1 MPAFDGNGGRCFTYQ
16 IVKRICMMV
25 SYIEHPE
32 TASYNWEFTGGC
44 YSGGEVAFYES
55 GSLGE
60 EYNFNA
66 VPIEVR
72 EDESI
77 TTNITIVAKESSNY
91 FFSFIGFLSTLFFIQ
106 ALILGLVF
114 GYMYFTAWKAMQ
126 GSSNRHQAQVDE
138 VH

>member
-1 MPAFDGNGGRCFTYQ
+1 
-16 IVKRICMMV
+16 MV

-44 YSGGEVAFYES
+44 YSGGEIAYYEA

-60 EYNFNA
+60 EYTFSS

-77 TTNITIVAKESSNY
+77 ATSITAATKESSNY
-91 FFSFIGFLSTLFFIQ
+91 FFAFIGFLSTVFFLL

-114 GYMYFTAWKAMQ
+114 AFMYFNAVKSMQ
-126 GSSNRHQAQVDE
+126 GGSNKHQAQVDE
-138 VH
+138 VN